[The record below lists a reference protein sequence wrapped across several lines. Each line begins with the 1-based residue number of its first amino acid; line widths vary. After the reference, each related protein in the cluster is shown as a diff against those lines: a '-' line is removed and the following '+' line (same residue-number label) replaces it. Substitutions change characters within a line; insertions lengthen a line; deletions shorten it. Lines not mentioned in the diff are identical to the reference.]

1 MKITIRSK
9 LIIAISILMV
19 MIFAMAAS
27 LFVNE
32 KKKEFAQDIY
42 LNMLAFAKLTAP
54 TVAYDYDL
62 YLAQNGFIY
71 FNRELAKMLKQN
83 VDIGAIKVMSYK
95 GELLYD
101 SKVDVDKKYE
111 GEARKIEDKKL
122 LSEVQSKNISMQTED
137 GRVVFLKQN
146 DADEFEYV
154 DKDEKAVEA
163 IVAGP
168 LLKYLI
174 VPGSDKYAIQ
184 YDLDYKNLY
193 ERIERMRMRIVY
205 LALFGIMLGMILS
218 FVLSRQVTKP
228 IAQLVEGADK
238 IDKGDFT
245 ARVNITTHDEM
256 NFLGAAFNQMAMDLE
271 KSIEA
276 KIEQDRVKNELKI
289 AGQIQDKLVPDD
301 DEIPKMADLQ
311 IAADLVPAEEVGG
324 DIYDFLKLDDNR
336 LLMYLGDVTGH
347 GVPAGIISSI
357 SNALFYG
364 YATLG
369 DLKKIL
375 LEVNRVLKAKTL
387 PTMFM
392 TLCLMEWDAIA
403 KKFTYASAGH
413 EQILHYR
420 AAAKVAEYKAAG
432 GIALGMLQDISKH
445 INVVDIDFQVGDY
458 LVIYSDGIP
467 ECWKNEKES
476 YGPERLKVAM
486 EKFAVLA
493 DADAVKKA
501 ILADVHEFAAGHKQ
515 MDDITIMVIKRI

>member
-9 LIIAISILMV
+9 LIIAISTLMV
-19 MIFAMAAS
+19 VIFVVAAS

-42 LNMLAFAKLTAP
+42 LNMLAFSRLTAP
-54 TVAYDYDL
+54 TVAYNYDL
-62 YLAQNGFIY
+62 YLAQNGFVY
-71 FNRELAKMLKQN
+71 FNRELAKMFKQN
-83 VDIGAIKVMSYK
+83 VDVGAIKVMSYK

-101 SKVDVDKKYE
+101 SEVDIDKKYN
-111 GEARKIEDKKL
+111 GSVRKISDSAL
-122 LSEVQSKNISMQTED
+122 LSQVQSKNISIQRED
-137 GRVVFLKQN
+137 GKIVFLQQN
-146 DADEFEYV
+146 DADEFVYV
-154 DKDEKAVEA
+154 DKDEKPVGA
-163 IVAGP
+163 IESGP

-184 YDLDYKNLY
+184 YNLDYKNLD
-193 ERIERMRMRIVY
+193 ERIERMRMRMMY

-238 IDKGDFT
+238 LDKGDFT

-256 NFLGAAFNQMAMDLE
+256 SFLGSSFNQMAADLE
-271 KSIEA
+271 KSIEVKIYKDRIVQELQVAA
-276 KIEQDRVKNELKI
+276 KIQD
-289 AGQIQDKLVPDD
+289 QLVPDD
-301 DEIPKMADLQ
+301 DEIPKIEGLQ

-324 DIYDFLKLDDNR
+324 DIYDFLKVENR
-336 LLMYLGDVTGH
+336 LIMYLGDVTGH

-357 SNALFYG
+357 SNALLYG

-369 DLKKIL
+369 NLKEIL
-375 LEVNRVLKAKTL
+375 LEVNRVLKVKTL

-392 TLCLMEWDAIA
+392 TLCLMQWDSVR
-403 KKFTYASAGH
+403 KKFSYASAGH
-413 EQILHYR
+413 EQILHY
-420 AAAKVAEYKAAG
+420 KVNEKLAEYKASG
-432 GIALGMLQDISKH
+432 GIALGMMEDISKH

-467 ECWKNEKES
+467 ECWKNDKES
-476 YGPERLKVAM
+476 YGSERLKAAM
-486 EKFAVLA
+486 EKFAVLG
-493 DADAVKKA
+493 DADAVKRA
-501 ILADVHEFAAGHKQ
+501 ILADVKDFAAGYKQ